1 MTLYRESDTAFGRYG
16 SLPSAVDRTA
26 LDEIALYG
34 EILQAVA
41 DWDDERQA
49 AFPDGLPDGD
59 AGRLDQAAIDR
70 ALGLIPAGG

>member
-16 SLPSAVDRTA
+16 SLPSAVDRIA

-34 EILQAVA
+34 DVLQAVA
-41 DWDDERQA
+41 DWVDA
-49 AFPDGLPDGD
+49 HPDG
-59 AGRLDQAAIDR
+59 AVRLDQELIDR